1 MKIKLLFIVFALFVC
16 NIYAQ
21 ETIKGRSKKG
31 TVSISDKE
39 AGSGVDFNI
48 PIVTGSNPHRY
59 ALIIGNEDYTKYQ
72 NDLGSEVNVAFAR
85 QDAASFAQYCE
96 KTLGVPK
103 ENITLL
109 QDAIGSQMKKEI
121 DKLCKIIKY
130 ESGEAEIIIYYAGH
144 GFPDEETKESY
155 IMPVDISG
163 TMVTEGIKLSG
174 LYVKLTENSSK
185 SIMVFLDAC
194 FSGGGRNSGLL
205 AARGVKIKP
214 KENMVKGNLVVFAAS
229 SGDQSSLPYKEKFH
243 GMFTYFLLQKIQET
257 KGQVSYKELYD
268 YINKQVSLNSVK
280 INNKEQNPQL
290 IVSPDIEN
298 KWGSFLLRK

>member
-1 MKIKLLFIVFALFVC
+1 MKIKLLLVVTVFLVY
-16 NIYAQ
+16 NIQAQ

-31 TVSISDKE
+31 SVSISDQE
-39 AGSGVDFNI
+39 AGSSVDFNI
-48 PIVTGSNPHRY
+48 PQVNSPNPHRY
-59 ALIIGNEDYTKYQ
+59 ALVIGNEDYTKYQ

-103 ENITLL
+103 ENVTLI

-121 DKLCKIIKY
+121 EKLCKIIKY
-130 ESGEAEIIIYYAGH
+130 EAGDAEVFVYYAGH

-174 LYVKLTENSSK
+174 LYVKLTENPSK
-185 SIMVFLDAC
+185 SVTVFLDAC

-214 KENMVKGNLVVFAAS
+214 KENMVEGSLVVFAAS
-229 SGDQSSLPYKEKFH
+229 SGDQSSLPYKEKLH
-243 GMFTYFLLQKIQET
+243 GMFTFFLLQKIQET
-257 KGQVSYKELYD
+257 KGQVLYKDLYD

-280 INNKEQNPQL
+280 INNKDQNPQL
-290 IVSPDIEN
+290 IVSPDIES
-298 KWGSFLLRK
+298 KWGSLLLRK